1 MRQAAQNAV
10 SAGACGGLKSRAPSA
25 PEGDSIMRLIAVLLA
40 LLLALPAA
48 AQSREEQARLDWVAA
63 RGRLLFDVD
72 RAAWVTTDDFRDR
85 LSEADQQLV
94 RGWTVE
100 RDGTGFVVVYF
111 MAGEDN
117 RRRALYRGRVENRRV
132 VSRETFA
139 RGSGP
144 ELTPM
149 QNRIAEAYRL
159 VSQTNARI
167 CGNSRPN
174 LAVIPPDSLDAPMD
188 VYVLTPQTQAGIFPF
203 GGHSR
208 ATFSAAGALLSQR
221 TFTNTCLD
229 MSNQP
234 EGGDPIAAVGVTHL
248 LDPIPTE
255 IHVFLSIWM
264 ALPVAVATREP
275 RRVWMVTGDR
285 IELVDPAPAAPV
297 T

>member
-1 MRQAAQNAV
+1 
-10 SAGACGGLKSRAPSA
+10 
-25 PEGDSIMRLIAVLLA
+25 
-40 LLLALPAA
+40 
-48 AQSREEQARLDWVAA
+48 
-63 RGRLLFDVD
+63 
-72 RAAWVTTDDFRDR
+72 
-85 LSEADQQLV
+85 
-94 RGWTVE
+94 
-100 RDGTGFVVVYF
+100 
-111 MAGEDN
+111 
-117 RRRALYRGRVENRRV
+117 
-132 VSRETFA
+132 
-139 RGSGP
+139 
-144 ELTPM
+144 
-149 QNRIAEAYRL
+149 
-159 VSQTNARI
+159 
-167 CGNSRPN
+167 
-174 LAVIPPDSLDAPMD
+174 MD